1 MAITPIN
8 KTGLVPVKQGG
19 NYPTTNSR
27 TTSLSSSTVST
38 PLVGGLN
45 IAQRLNVLQYAKKFA
60 ENAAPAL
67 GDFRA
72 LLEYRDRAYQM
83 QLDQSSNR
91 LKELRR
97 NLEGSARR
105 KVSDI
110 TVPIVM
116 PQIESAV
123 AYQAGVY
130 LSSYPI
136 FGVFGAP
143 EQEDMAIQFET
154 IFGQHSVQYGWS
166 RELIKVFR
174 NGFKYNWA
182 PAFAYWKKQNIQKI
196 TTSTAV
202 SSAGTAGLKSDTI
215 GGNCIESWDPY
226 NTFLDLSIEP
236 AKYHEEGEA
245 IGNNKIMNRMTFKRF
260 VNSLDPSRT
269 SQLRE
274 AFESGWQGLNGNA
287 NSATD
292 YYVPLI
298 NPYLQ
303 QGRISAYGMNW
314 LQWAGLTA
322 QSARSDGRGPAIDY
336 KSYYLVTTFICRALP
351 SDFGKPGNNPTTYL
365 CYIVNWQYVIYVE
378 ELISPFD
385 YLPVFIMQPN
395 EDGLGYQTQS
405 MLDNALPFQDMS
417 SALWNISLESKR
429 RLVFD
434 RLIYNERF
442 INKADIDPASAVAR
456 IPLRNASQFKG
467 EDIGKAVYQIPY
479 REDNSASNLQMSEMI
494 SQMADVA
501 SGQNKVDRG
510 GFQKGNKTKT
520 EFETTMQNS
529 SARQQ
534 LSSMTIEHQ
543 FMTPLKETLKANML
557 LYQQPGA
564 FLNRNSKALVTVD
577 PVALRNA
584 TLEFTITDGLLP
596 TDKILSSELMTVFM
610 QTAQAMPVLM
620 TEYDVLGMFVYWIK
634 LKGGNWLNDFKRSP
648 QDQQKFIDQYAA
660 TSMAGNAQPPQPG
673 GDAGPGAGG
682 AQ

>member
-1 MAITPIN
+1 MATSGLIPTNEDRSKQRSIITSRAAVSGPI
-8 KTGLVPVKQGG
+8 
-19 NYPTTNSR
+19 
-27 TTSLSSSTVST
+27 
-38 PLVGGLN
+38 VGGLN
-45 IAQRLNVLQYAKKFA
+45 IGQRNNLLQYAKRFA
-60 ENAAPAL
+60 ENCSQSL
-67 GDFRA
+67 GDWRA

-83 QLDQSSNR
+83 QLDQTAERFKS
-91 LKELRR
+91 LRR
-97 NLEGSARR
+97 TLDGSARR
-105 KVSDI
+105 KIVDI

-136 FGVFGAP
+136 FGVFSSP
-143 EQEDMAIQFET
+143 EQEDLAIQFET
-154 IFGQHSVQYGWS
+154 VFGQHSVQYGWT

-174 NGFKYNWA
+174 NGFKYNHA
-182 PAFAYWKKQNIQKI
+182 PAFVHWKKTNISRV
-196 TTSTAV
+196 TTSTQV
-202 SSAGTAGLKSDTI
+202 SAAGTAALKSETI
-215 GGNCIESWDPY
+215 GGNCIESLDPY
-226 NTFLDLSIEP
+226 NCFMDLSIDP
-236 AKYHEEGEA
+236 AKHHEEGEA
-245 IGNNKIMNRMTFKRF
+245 FGWNKIMNRMTFKRF

-269 SQLRE
+269 SQLKE
-274 AFESGWQGLNGNA
+274 AFESGWQGLNGNG

-292 YYVPLI
+292 YYIPLI
-298 NPYLQ
+298 NPFMQ
-303 QGRISAYGMNW
+303 MGRTAGMGMNW

-322 QSARSDGRGPAIDY
+322 QASRTDGRPAIDY
-336 KSYYLVTTFICRALP
+336 KSYYLVTPFVCRALP
-351 SDFGKPGNNPTTYL
+351 SDFGKPGNEPTVYL
-365 CYIVNWQYVIYVE
+365 AYIVNWQYVIYVE
-378 ELISPFD
+378 ELSGPFD

-510 GFQKGNKTKT
+510 SFQKGNKTKT

-557 LYQQPGA
+557 MYQQPGQM
-564 FLNRNSKALVTVD
+564 LNRNSKAVITVD
-577 PVALRNA
+577 PIELRKA
-584 TLEFTITDGLLP
+584 MLEFTVTDGLLP

-620 TEYDVLGMFVYWIK
+620 TEYDVLGMFVYWVK
-634 LKGGNWLNDFKRSP
+634 LKGGNWLNDFKRNP
-648 QDQQKFIDQYAA
+648 EQQKQFIQQYAA
-660 TSMAGNAQPPQPG
+660 TTAAGNATPPEPG
-673 GDAGPGAGG
+673 NDAGPGV
-682 AQ
+682 

>member
-1 MAITPIN
+1 M
-8 KTGLVPVKQGG
+8 V
-19 NYPTTNSR
+19 TTNGLIPTQQDRSNSR
-27 TTSLSSSTVST
+27 QITTRSVGTVQS
-38 PLVGGLN
+38 PIIGGLN
-45 IAQRLNVLQYAKKFA
+45 ISQRLNLLQYAKRFA
-60 ENAAPAL
+60 ETSSAAL
-67 GDFRA
+67 GDWRA

-83 QLDQSSNR
+83 QLDQTAQR
-91 LKELRR
+91 FKELRKY
-97 NLEGSARR
+97 LDGSARR
-105 KVSDI
+105 KIVDI

-130 LSSYPI
+130 LTSFPI
-136 FGVFGAP
+136 FGAFSSPDKESIAL
-143 EQEDMAIQFET
+143 QFET
-154 IFGQHSVQYGWS
+154 VFSQHSIQYGWA

-174 NGFKYNWA
+174 NGFKYNWG
-182 PAFAYWKKQNIQKI
+182 PAFVNWKKTNISKI
-196 TTSTAV
+196 TTSTAI
-202 SSAGTAGLKSDTI
+202 SSAGTAALKSETV

-226 NTFLDLSIEP
+226 NTFMDLSIDP
-236 AKYHEEGEA
+236 AKHHLEGEA
-245 IGNNKIMNRMTFKRF
+245 VGNNKIMNRMTFKRF
-260 VNSLDPSRT
+260 VNSLDPTKTT
-269 SQLRE
+269 SLKE
-274 AFESGWQGLNGNA
+274 AFESGWMGLNGNG

-303 QGRISAYGMNW
+303 QGRISSYGMNW

-322 QSARSDGRGPAIDY
+322 SAARSDGRQQIDY
-336 KSYYLVTTFICRALP
+336 KAYYLVTTFVCRALP
-351 SDFGKPGNNPTTYL
+351 SDFGRQGNEPTIYL
-365 CYIVNWQYVIYVE
+365 AYIVNWQWVIYVE
-378 ELISPFD
+378 EITSPFD

-510 GFQKGNKTKT
+510 SFQKGNKTKT

-543 FMTPLKETLKANML
+543 FMTPVKETLKANML
-557 LYQQPGA
+557 MYQQPSTM
-564 FLNRNSKALVTVD
+564 LNRGTKEEVAID

-584 TLEFTITDGLLP
+584 MLEFTITDGLLP

-620 TEYDVLGMFVYWIK
+620 TEYDVLGMFSYWIK
-634 LKGGNWLNDFKRSP
+634 LKGGNWLDDFKRSP
-648 QDQQKFIDQYAA
+648 EQQQQFLQQYQQ
-660 TSMAGNAQPPQPG
+660 TSMAGNATPPEPG
-673 GDAGPGAGG
+673 NEPGPGV
-682 AQ
+682 Q